1 MKLENEMKIDP
12 AKRKAASFTRAT
24 ELFEDKRLRKQTGLN
39 TQELS

>member
-12 AKRKAASFTRAT
+12 AKRKVVSFTRDT
-24 ELFEDKRLRKQTGLN
+24 ELFEDKGLRKQTALN